1 MFTKITNTLKKKKV
15 SASELNN
22 ENEYY
27 EHVERRSYARFHADL
42 DVRLIY
48 GNLIY
53 AGKVYDVSQNGM
65 FINTK
70 VGFPVNSAFM
80 IVVLLEGRTMKFP
93 IKVRRSAKN
102 YTMGDNLLPVSGIGV
117 ELLDAPAGYLE
128 FIGRYWSSKKAVL

>member
-1 MFTKITNTLKKKKV
+1 MFTEITNILKKKKALV
-15 SASELNN
+15 SVND

-27 EHVERRSYARFHADL
+27 ERVERRSYARFRADL

-53 AGKVYDVSQNGM
+53 AGTVYDISQNGM

-70 VGFPVNSAFM
+70 VGFPVNSVFM
-80 IVVLLEGRTMKFP
+80 IVVLLEGRTLKFP

-102 YTMGDNLLPVSGIGV
+102 DIMGDALVNGIGV
-117 ELLDAPAGYLE
+117 ELLDAPAGYLD
-128 FIGRYWSSKKAVL
+128 FIGRCWSSKKAVP